1 MLTMS
6 DIKCIKLLRNQK
18 GLSISKIAETL
29 HKLFFEK
36 FVPRF
41 TYKEKGINNKVQTAF
56 VSNPLLKYNIIFK

>member
-41 TYKEKGINNKVQTAF
+41 TYKEKRYQQQGPNSVCI
-56 VSNPLLKYNIIFK
+56 